1 MSDFAVQ
8 VENLGKKYVIGHR
21 GGGEYARFNEYL
33 TGIGKTILRRLK
45 NPLKPYDV
53 SLELEDFWA
62 VRNVSFE
69 LKQGDRL
76 GIIGHNG
83 SGKSTTLK
91 MLSRITT
98 PTEGRITMV
107 GRVAS
112 LLEVGTGFHPELTG
126 RENIYLNGSILGMTR
141 AEIRAKFD
149 EIVDFSGV
157 EKFLDTPVKRY
168 SSGMY
173 VRLAFSV
180 AAHLNP
186 EILVVDEV
194 LSVGDAEFQKKCIG
208 KMQDIAS
215 DSGKTILF
223 VSHNMSAVQALCNK
237 GIVLDH
243 GKMMYC
249 GDIFEAA
256 KLYTKSRE
264 LTSSVPLSERPRS
277 NVEDCRIT
285 FQKCILKNEQGEEVN
300 AVPVGSKAVFE
311 IEFDAVEE
319 MHGKIKIEANIYN
332 QENSRLFSLNT
343 LNTGTECHFRK
354 GRNRIAFSMPK
365 IPLFPGSYS
374 VQLFAEKDSS
384 IMAQIPD
391 ALIFQTLPGYF
402 HCPDIVSQSYNSL
415 MAVDY
420 SVETAPR

>member
-1 MSDFAVQ
+1 MSDIAVK
-8 VENLGKKYVIGHR
+8 VESLGKKYVIGHR
-21 GGGEYARFNEYL
+21 SGEYARFNEYL
-33 TGIGKTILRRLK
+33 TGIGKNILRRLK

-69 LKQGDRL
+69 LKKGDRL

-98 PTEGRITMV
+98 PTEGRITMT
-107 GRVAS
+107 GRTAS

-141 AEIRAKFD
+141 SEIRAKFD
-149 EIVDFSGV
+149 EIVAFSGV

-173 VRLAFSV
+173 VRLAFAV

-208 KMQDIAS
+208 KMQDISS

-223 VSHNMSAVQALCNK
+223 VSHNLRAVQLLCNK
-237 GIVLDH
+237 GLLLNH
-243 GKMMYC
+243 GQMEFFGEIPDAVSMYLAAREKFTDIPLRNRTDRKGSGALRFVGC
-249 GDIFEAA
+249 RFLSAEGKESAFLPLGDEIDLEIDVEAREELEGDIQIEVRIF
-256 KLYTKSRE
+256 
-264 LTSSVPLSERPRS
+264 SSADIKTGSLSLR
-277 NVEDCRIT
+277 NLG
-285 FQKCILKNEQGEEVN
+285 IL
-300 AVPVGSKAVFE
+300 SK
-311 IEFDAVEE
+311 
-319 MHGKIKIEANIYN
+319 
-332 QENSRLFSLNT
+332 
-343 LNTGTECHFRK
+343 FRK
-354 GRNRIAFSMPK
+354 GINQVRFHLPRNPFYPDQYTLNM
-365 IPLFPGSYS
+365 
-374 VQLFAEKDSS
+374 VAEKNGEILDY
-384 IMAQIPD
+384 ITD
-391 ALIFQTLPGYF
+391 AALLKTIDGSFQNPNM
-402 HCPDIVSQSYNSL
+402 ISQSYQTSV
-415 MAVDY
+415 AFDY
-420 SVETAPR
+420 SAVVNGQ

>member
-1 MSDFAVQ
+1 MSDIAVK
-8 VENLGKKYVIGHR
+8 VENLGKKYIIGHR
-21 GGGEYARFNEYL
+21 GGEYARFNEYL
-33 TGIGKTILRRLK
+33 TGIGKNILRRLK

-53 SLELEDFWA
+53 SLDLEDFWA

-69 LKQGDRL
+69 LKKGDRL

-98 PTEGRITMV
+98 PTEGRITMA

-141 AEIRAKFD
+141 SEIRAKFD

-208 KMQDIAS
+208 KMQDISS

-223 VSHNMSAVQALCNK
+223 VSHNLRAVQLLCNK
-237 GIVLDH
+237 GLLLNH
-243 GKMMYC
+243 GQMMYFGEVEKTAAMYIEAREKLSRIPLDKRTDRRGNGLLRFVSC
-249 GDIFEAA
+249 RLKSGDGKEVAFLPLGEKMLLEIGLE
-256 KLYTKSRE
+256 SRE
-264 LTSSVPLSERPRS
+264 
-277 NVEDCRIT
+277 
-285 FQKCILKNEQGEEVN
+285 
-300 AVPVGSKAVFE
+300 E
-311 IEFDAVEE
+311 IEGD
-319 MHGKIKIEANIYN
+319 IKIEVGICSSSDIRVGTLSLRNLGILSHFKKGFNTVCFEIPRNPFYPD
-332 QENSRLFSLNT
+332 QYSLNLLADKNQDILDDISNAAILKT
-343 LNTGTECHFRK
+343 IDGSFQNPNIISK
-354 GRNRIAFSMPK
+354 
-365 IPLFPGSYS
+365 SYS
-374 VQLFAEKDSS
+374 ASVAF
-384 IMAQIPD
+384 
-391 ALIFQTLPGYF
+391 
-402 HCPDIVSQSYNSL
+402 
-415 MAVDY
+415 DY
-420 SVETAPR
+420 AATINGH

>member
-1 MSDFAVQ
+1 MSDTAVK
-8 VENLGKKYVIGHR
+8 VENLGKKYIIGHR
-21 GGGEYARFNEYL
+21 SGEFARFNETL
-33 TGIGKTILRRLK
+33 STFGKTLIRRLK

-69 LKQGDRL
+69 LKKGDRL
-76 GIIGHNG
+76 GIVGHNG

-98 PTEGRITMV
+98 PTEGRITMA

-126 RENIYLNGSILGMTR
+126 RENIYLNGSILGMKR
-141 AEIRAKFD
+141 SEIRAKFD

-215 DSGKTILF
+215 DNGKTILF
-223 VSHNMSAVQALCNK
+223 VSHNLRAVQLLCNK
-237 GIVLDH
+237 GLLLDH
-243 GKMMYC
+243 GQMQFFGDVAQTASRYVESREKITAMPLKDRTDRKGSGQLRFVSCTIRNAEGKEIANIPVGEEMIMEIGVEC
-249 GDIFEAA
+249 RENLDGDIKVEAKVFSSSDILA
-256 KLYTKSRE
+256 GVLTLCNLGYISHFKKGYNTVCFYLPRNPFYPDRYTINLYSEKSGT
-264 LTSSVPLSERPRS
+264 LFDYVINAAMMKTIDGSFQNPSV
-277 NVEDCRIT
+277 I
-285 FQKCILKNEQGEEVN
+285 
-300 AVPVGSKAVFE
+300 
-311 IEFDAVEE
+311 
-319 MHGKIKIEANIYN
+319 
-332 QENSRLFSLNT
+332 
-343 LNTGTECHFRK
+343 
-354 GRNRIAFSMPK
+354 
-365 IPLFPGSYS
+365 
-374 VQLFAEKDSS
+374 
-384 IMAQIPD
+384 
-391 ALIFQTLPGYF
+391 
-402 HCPDIVSQSYNSL
+402 SQSYSSMVAL
-415 MAVDY
+415 DY
-420 SVETAPR
+420 TAKVNGQ

>member
-1 MSDFAVQ
+1 MNDTAVK
-8 VENLGKKYVIGHR
+8 VEGLGKKYIIGHR
-21 GGGEYARFNEYL
+21 GGEYERFNEYL
-33 TGIGKTILRRLK
+33 TTIGKNILRRLK

-98 PTEGRITMV
+98 PTEGRITMA

-126 RENIYLNGSILGMTR
+126 RETIYLNGSILGMTR
-141 AEIRAKFD
+141 SEIRAKFD
-149 EIVDFSGV
+149 EIVEFSGV

-194 LSVGDAEFQKKCIG
+194 LSVGDSEFQKKCIG
-208 KMQDIAS
+208 KMQDISS

-223 VSHNMSAVQALCNK
+223 VSHNLRAVQLLCNK
-237 GIVLDH
+237 GLLLNH
-243 GKMMYC
+243 GEMVYF
-249 GDIFEAA
+249 GDIGETTSKYVAGWEKYAA
-256 KLYTKSRE
+256 
-264 LTSSVPLSERPRS
+264 
-277 NVEDCRIT
+277 
-285 FQKCILKNEQGEEVN
+285 
-300 AVPVGSKAVFE
+300 
-311 IEFDAVEE
+311 
-319 MHGKIKIEANIYN
+319 
-332 QENSRLFSLNT
+332 
-343 LNTGTECHFRK
+343 
-354 GRNRIAFSMPK
+354 
-365 IPLFPGSYS
+365 IPL
-374 VQLFAEKDSS
+374 KDRT
-384 IMAQIPD
+384 D
-391 ALIFQTLPGYF
+391 
-402 HCPDIVSQSYNSL
+402 
-415 MAVDY
+415 
-420 SVETAPR
+420 R

>member
-1 MSDFAVQ
+1 MSDIAVK

-21 GGGEYARFNEYL
+21 GQEYARFNEYL
-33 TGIGKTILRRLK
+33 SGLGKSILRRLR
-45 NPLKPYDV
+45 NPFKPYDV

-98 PTEGRITMV
+98 PTEGKITMS

-141 AEIRAKFD
+141 AEIRSKFD

-208 KMQDIAS
+208 KMQDISS

-223 VSHNMSAVQALCNK
+223 VSHNLRAVQLLCNK
-237 GIVLDH
+237 GLLLDH
-243 GKMMYC
+243 GQMMYF
-249 GDIFEAA
+249 GEVAETAA
-256 KLYTKSRE
+256 KYIANREQFIRIPLDQRTDRKGSGKMKFISCKIKSE
-264 LTSSVPLSERPRS
+264 DGKEASFLPLG
-277 NVEDCRIT
+277 
-285 FQKCILKNEQGEEVN
+285 QGID
-300 AVPVGSKAVFE
+300 FE
-311 IEFDAVEE
+311 IEIECPSADLREPHVEVRIFSS
-319 MHGKIKIEANIYN
+319 GDTKVG
-332 QENSRLFSLNT
+332 SLNFRNLGILPRFKKG
-343 LNTGTECHFRK
+343 LNTIRFHL
-354 GRNRIAFSMPK
+354 PK
-365 IPLFPGSYS
+365 NPFYPDNYVINLFCLENNEVADYITTAAVLKTIDGS
-374 VQLFAEKDSS
+374 
-384 IMAQIPD
+384 
-391 ALIFQTLPGYF
+391 F
-402 HCPDIVSQSYNSL
+402 HNPDIISQPF
-415 MAVDY
+415 AAQVAFEY
-420 SVETAPR
+420 SATVNGQ

>member
-1 MSDFAVQ
+1 MSDIAVK

-21 GGGEYARFNEYL
+21 GGEYARFNERL
-33 TGIGKTILRRLK
+33 TQIGKSILRRLR
-45 NPLKPYDV
+45 NPFKPYDV

-98 PTEGRITMV
+98 PTEGRITMS

-141 AEIRAKFD
+141 AEIRSKFD

-157 EKFLDTPVKRY
+157 EQFLDTPVKRY

-208 KMQDIAS
+208 KMQDISS

-223 VSHNMSAVQALCNK
+223 VSHNLKAVQMLCNK
-237 GIVLDH
+237 GLLLNH
-243 GKMMYC
+243 GQMMYF
-249 GDIFEAA
+249 GDIESTTAKYIQNRENLSQIPLKERKDRRGSGILRFVSCKAKAA
-256 KLYTKSRE
+256 DGTTASLIPLGMPFALELEIESQTELSRE
-264 LTSSVPLSERPRS
+264 VHLEVQIYTSTDLKAGSL
-277 NVEDCRIT
+277 T
-285 FQKCILKNEQGEEVN
+285 FQNLGI
-300 AVPVGSKAVFE
+300 VPHFKKG
-311 IEFDAVEE
+311 
-319 MHGKIKIEANIYN
+319 
-332 QENSRLFSLNT
+332 LNT
-343 LNTGTECHFRK
+343 VCFQLPRNPFYADQYSINLYVSVNEETADHIIDAAVLKTADGTFQQANVISRSFSAAV
-354 GRNRIAFSMPK
+354 AF
-365 IPLFPGSYS
+365 
-374 VQLFAEKDSS
+374 
-384 IMAQIPD
+384 
-391 ALIFQTLPGYF
+391 
-402 HCPDIVSQSYNSL
+402 
-415 MAVDY
+415 DY
-420 SVETAPR
+420 SVTVNDK

>member
-1 MSDFAVQ
+1 MSDIAVK

-21 GGGEYARFNEYL
+21 DGEYARFNEYL
-33 TGIGKTILRRLK
+33 TGIGKNILRRLK

-53 SLELEDFWA
+53 GLELEDFWA

-69 LKQGDRL
+69 LKKGDRL

-126 RENIYLNGSILGMTR
+126 RENIYLNGSILGMKR
-141 AEIRAKFD
+141 SEIRAKFD

-208 KMQDIAS
+208 KMQDISS

-223 VSHNMSAVQALCNK
+223 VSHNLRAVQLLCNK
-237 GIVLDH
+237 GLLLNQGQMV
-243 GKMMYC
+243 YF
-249 GDIFEAA
+249 GDIETTSAKYVEGWEKFTHIPLKERTDRTGSGQLRFVCCQPKTMNGEIVSFLPVGQEFYLELGVESTADVSKEIYLEVQIFSAA
-256 KLYTKSRE
+256 DEKVGSLTFRNLGILPHFKKGYNKICFHFPKNPFYPNQYTIHLYVSINEETA
-264 LTSSVPLSERPRS
+264 
-277 NVEDCRIT
+277 DYIT
-285 FQKCILKNEQGEEVN
+285 NAAILKTIDGSFQNQNVLSN
-300 AVPVGSKAVFE
+300 AYSTSV
-311 IEFDAVEE
+311 
-319 MHGKIKIEANIYN
+319 
-332 QENSRLFSLNT
+332 
-343 LNTGTECHFRK
+343 
-354 GRNRIAFSMPK
+354 AF
-365 IPLFPGSYS
+365 
-374 VQLFAEKDSS
+374 
-384 IMAQIPD
+384 
-391 ALIFQTLPGYF
+391 
-402 HCPDIVSQSYNSL
+402 
-415 MAVDY
+415 DY
-420 SVETAPR
+420 SVSVNDQ

>member
-1 MSDFAVQ
+1 MSDFAVK
-8 VENLGKKYVIGHR
+8 VENLGKKYIIGHR
-21 GGGEYARFNEYL
+21 NSEYARFNEYL
-33 TGIGKTILRRLK
+33 AGIGKNILRRLK

-69 LKQGDRL
+69 LKKGDRL

-98 PTEGRITMV
+98 PTEGRITLA

-141 AEIRAKFD
+141 SEIRAKFD

-173 VRLAFSV
+173 VRLAFAV

-215 DSGKTILF
+215 DCGKTVLF
-223 VSHNMSAVQALCNK
+223 VSHNLRAVQLLCNK
-237 GIVLDH
+237 GLLLDH
-243 GKMMYC
+243 GQMQFFGDVAQAASMYVERREKITAMPLKDRTDRKGSGQLRFVSC
-249 GDIFEAA
+249 TVRNAAGKEAA
-256 KLYTKSRE
+256 
-264 LTSSVPLSERPRS
+264 
-277 NVEDCRIT
+277 N
-285 FQKCILKNEQGEEVN
+285 
-300 AVPVGSKAVFE
+300 VPVGEAMTME
-311 IEFDAVEE
+311 IGVECLENLDGDIKVEAKIFSSSDILAGVLTLCNLGFISHFKKGYNTVCFQLPRNPFYPDRYTINLYSEKNGILFDYVINAAMMRTIDGSFQNPSV
-319 MHGKIKIEANIYN
+319 ISQPY
-332 QENSRLFSLNT
+332 S
-343 LNTGTECHFRK
+343 
-354 GRNRIAFSMPK
+354 SM
-365 IPLFPGSYS
+365 
-374 VQLFAEKDSS
+374 V
-384 IMAQIPD
+384 
-391 ALIFQTLPGYF
+391 AL
-402 HCPDIVSQSYNSL
+402 
-415 MAVDY
+415 DY
-420 SVETAPR
+420 TATVNGQ

>member
-1 MSDFAVQ
+1 MSDIAVK
-8 VENLGKKYVIGHR
+8 VENLGKKYIIGHR
-21 GGGEYARFNEYL
+21 GEEYARFNEYL
-33 TGIGKTILRRLK
+33 SGLGKAVLRRLK

-69 LKQGDRL
+69 LKKGDRL

-98 PTEGRITMV
+98 PTEGRISME

-141 AEIRAKFD
+141 SEIRAKFD

-208 KMQDIAS
+208 KMQDISS

-223 VSHNMSAVQALCNK
+223 VSHNLRAVQLLCNK
-237 GIVLDH
+237 GLLLDH
-243 GKMMYC
+243 GQMEYFGTITETASKYIEGREKFTQVPLDQRTDRKGSGELRFVSC
-249 GDIFEAA
+249 KIKSEDGKEAAFLPLGQGLIFELAIEF
-256 KLYTKSRE
+256 TKDTLLDPHVEIRIF
-264 LTSSVPLSERPRS
+264 SSG
-277 NVEDCRIT
+277 D
-285 FQKCILKNEQGEEVN
+285 LK
-300 AVPVGSKAVFE
+300 VGSLNFRNLGVLPQFKKGINTVRFHLPKNPFYPDNYV
-311 IEFDAVEE
+311 I
-319 MHGKIKIEANIYN
+319 N
-332 QENSRLFSLNT
+332 LFSSTNNLVSDYITNAAVLKTIDGSFQNT
-343 LNTGTECHFRK
+343 AIISQAYQTPVALE
-354 GRNRIAFSMPK
+354 
-365 IPLFPGSYS
+365 YS
-374 VQLFAEKDSS
+374 VVVNNQ
-384 IMAQIPD
+384 
-391 ALIFQTLPGYF
+391 
-402 HCPDIVSQSYNSL
+402 
-415 MAVDY
+415 
-420 SVETAPR
+420 

>member
-1 MSDFAVQ
+1 MSDIAVK

-21 GGGEYARFNEYL
+21 GQEYARFNEYL
-33 TGIGKTILRRLK
+33 SGIGKTILRRLK

-69 LKQGDRL
+69 LKKGDRL

-98 PTEGRITMV
+98 PTEGRITMS

-126 RENIYLNGSILGMTR
+126 RENIYLNGSILGMKR
-141 AEIRAKFD
+141 SEIRAKFD

-157 EKFLDTPVKRY
+157 DKFLDTPVKRY

-186 EILVVDEV
+186 EIMVVDEV

-208 KMQDIAS
+208 KMQDISS
-215 DSGKTILF
+215 DNGKTILF
-223 VSHNMSAVQALCNK
+223 VSHNLRAVQLLCNK
-237 GIVLDH
+237 GLLLDH
-243 GKMMYC
+243 GQMMYF
-249 GDIFEAA
+249 GDIAECTSRYIDAREKFADVRLSDRQDR
-256 KLYTKSRE
+256 KGSGLLRFIDCKIKSSAGAE
-264 LTSSVPLSERPRS
+264 SSFLPL
-277 NVEDCRIT
+277 
-285 FQKCILKNEQGEEVN
+285 GEEINLEISVESKEEMEGDIQIE
-300 AVPVGSKAVFE
+300 VRIFSSSDSKVGSLSLRNLGLLSHFKKGVNLVHF
-311 IEFDAVEE
+311 
-319 MHGKIKIEANIYN
+319 
-332 QENSRLFSLNT
+332 RLPRNPFYPDRYT
-343 LNTGTECHFRK
+343 LN
-354 GRNRIAFSMPK
+354 
-365 IPLFPGSYS
+365 L
-374 VQLFAEKDSS
+374 VAEKDGE
-384 IMAQIPD
+384 ILDYITD
-391 ALIFQTLPGYF
+391 AALMKTIDGSYQV
-402 HCPDIVSQSYNSL
+402 PDIISHPYQTSV
-415 MAVDY
+415 AFDY
-420 SVETAPR
+420 SAAVN

>member
-1 MSDFAVQ
+1 MSDTAVK

-21 GGGEYARFNEYL
+21 DVEFDRFNECL
-33 TGIGKTILRRLK
+33 TRIGKNILRRLRH
-45 NPLKPYDV
+45 PLKPYDV

-69 LKQGDRL
+69 LKKGDRL

-98 PTEGRITMV
+98 PTEGRITMA

-141 AEIRAKFD
+141 SEIRAKFD
-149 EIVDFSGV
+149 EIVEFSGV

-208 KMQDIAS
+208 KMQDISS
-215 DSGKTILF
+215 DSERTILF
-223 VSHNMSAVQALCNK
+223 VSHNLKAVQMLCNK
-237 GIVLDH
+237 GLLLNH
-243 GKMMYC
+243 GQMVYF
-249 GDIFEAA
+249 GDVESATAKYIQGREILARIPLHERQDRKGTGELRFVSCTA
-256 KLYTKSRE
+256 KLADGTSASLIPMGQAFTLEIGIESRTDLSRE
-264 LTSSVPLSERPRS
+264 VHLEVQIFTSTDQKVGSLTFENLGFFPQLKKGLNTVCFQIPRNPFYPDLYSIGLFASVH
-277 NVEDCRIT
+277 EDTADSISDAALLKT
-285 FQKCILKNEQGEEVN
+285 VDGAFQKPDVISRPF
-300 AVPVGSKAVFE
+300 AVPV
-311 IEFDAVEE
+311 
-319 MHGKIKIEANIYN
+319 
-332 QENSRLFSLNT
+332 
-343 LNTGTECHFRK
+343 
-354 GRNRIAFSMPK
+354 AF
-365 IPLFPGSYS
+365 
-374 VQLFAEKDSS
+374 
-384 IMAQIPD
+384 
-391 ALIFQTLPGYF
+391 
-402 HCPDIVSQSYNSL
+402 
-415 MAVDY
+415 DY
-420 SVETAPR
+420 SATVNGQ

>member
-1 MSDFAVQ
+1 MSDIAVK

-21 GGGEYARFNEYL
+21 GGEYARFNEYL
-33 TGIGKTILRRLK
+33 TGIGKNILRRLK

-98 PTEGRITMV
+98 PTEGRITMA

-126 RENIYLNGSILGMTR
+126 RENIYLNGSILGMKR
-141 AEIRAKFD
+141 SEIRAKFD
-149 EIVDFSGV
+149 EIVEFSGV

-208 KMQDIAS
+208 KMQDISS

-223 VSHNMSAVQALCNK
+223 VSHNLRAVQLLCNK
-237 GIVLDH
+237 GMLLDH
-243 GKMMYC
+243 GRMLFF
-249 GDIFEAA
+249 GDVTQAA
-256 KLYTKSRE
+256 SKYVESRE
-264 LTSSVPLSERPRS
+264 KIIDIPLKDRS
-277 NVEDCRIT
+277 DRKGSGLLRFVSCKIR
-285 FQKCILKNEQGEEVN
+285 N
-300 AVPVGSKAVFE
+300 AEGKEIANVPVGEAMIMEIGVECKENLDGDIKVEAKIFSSGDILAGVLTLCNLGFISHLKKGVNTVCFYLSRNPFYPDHYSINLYSEKNGDLFDYVINAAMMRTIDGSFQNPAV
-311 IEFDAVEE
+311 ISQP
-319 MHGKIKIEANIYN
+319 Y
-332 QENSRLFSLNT
+332 S
-343 LNTGTECHFRK
+343 
-354 GRNRIAFSMPK
+354 SMVA
-365 IPLFPGSYS
+365 LDYTAS
-374 VQLFAEKDSS
+374 VN
-384 IMAQIPD
+384 
-391 ALIFQTLPGYF
+391 G
-402 HCPDIVSQSYNSL
+402 QS
-415 MAVDY
+415 
-420 SVETAPR
+420 

>member
-1 MSDFAVQ
+1 MSDFAVK
-8 VENLGKKYVIGHR
+8 VENLGKKYIIGHR
-21 GGGEYARFNEYL
+21 NSEYARFNEYL
-33 TGIGKTILRRLK
+33 AGIGKNILRRLK

-69 LKQGDRL
+69 LKKGDRL

-98 PTEGRITMV
+98 PTEGRITMA

-141 AEIRAKFD
+141 SEIRAKFD

-173 VRLAFSV
+173 VRLAFAV

-215 DSGKTILF
+215 DCGKTVLF
-223 VSHNMSAVQALCNK
+223 VSHNLRAVQLLCNK
-237 GIVLDH
+237 GLLLDH
-243 GKMMYC
+243 GQMQFFGDVAQAASMYVERREKITAMPLKDRTDRKGSGQLRFVSC
-249 GDIFEAA
+249 TVRNAAGKEAA
-256 KLYTKSRE
+256 
-264 LTSSVPLSERPRS
+264 
-277 NVEDCRIT
+277 N
-285 FQKCILKNEQGEEVN
+285 
-300 AVPVGSKAVFE
+300 VPVGEAMTME
-311 IEFDAVEE
+311 IGVECLENLDGDIKVEAKIFSSSDILAGVLTLCNLGFISHFKKGYNTVCFQLPRNPFYPDRYTINLYSEKNGILFDYVINAAMMRTIDGSFQNPSV
-319 MHGKIKIEANIYN
+319 ISQPY
-332 QENSRLFSLNT
+332 S
-343 LNTGTECHFRK
+343 
-354 GRNRIAFSMPK
+354 SM
-365 IPLFPGSYS
+365 
-374 VQLFAEKDSS
+374 V
-384 IMAQIPD
+384 
-391 ALIFQTLPGYF
+391 AL
-402 HCPDIVSQSYNSL
+402 
-415 MAVDY
+415 DY
-420 SVETAPR
+420 TATVNGQ

>member
-1 MSDFAVQ
+1 MNDIAVK

-21 GGGEYARFNEYL
+21 GEEYARFNEYL
-33 TGIGKTILRRLK
+33 TGIGKNILRRLK

-69 LKQGDRL
+69 LKRGDRL

-98 PTEGRITMV
+98 PTEGRITMS

-141 AEIRAKFD
+141 SEIRTKFD

-208 KMQDIAS
+208 KMQDISS

-223 VSHNMSAVQALCNK
+223 VSHNLRAVQMLCNK
-237 GIVLDH
+237 GLLLDH
-243 GKMMYC
+243 GQMLHF
-249 GDIFEAA
+249 GDVTETASKYIEHREKSTQIPLRERQDRKGDGTVRFVSCKIKSADGKDISCIPLGEPILIETELESKKELNGNIKVEIKFFTSSDLQAGTLSLYNLGIISHF
-256 KLYTKSRE
+256 KKGLNTVRFYMPRNPFYPDQYNLSLYTSLE
-264 LTSSVPLSERPRS
+264 GQIF
-277 NVEDCRIT
+277 DH
-285 FQKCILKNEQGEEVN
+285 ILNAATIRTIDGSYQNPHVISQPYASMVALDYSAEVN
-300 AVPVGSKAVFE
+300 
-311 IEFDAVEE
+311 
-319 MHGKIKIEANIYN
+319 
-332 QENSRLFSLNT
+332 
-343 LNTGTECHFRK
+343 
-354 GRNRIAFSMPK
+354 
-365 IPLFPGSYS
+365 
-374 VQLFAEKDSS
+374 
-384 IMAQIPD
+384 
-391 ALIFQTLPGYF
+391 
-402 HCPDIVSQSYNSL
+402 SQ
-415 MAVDY
+415 
-420 SVETAPR
+420 

>member
-1 MSDFAVQ
+1 MSDIAVK
-8 VENLGKKYVIGHR
+8 VENLGKKYIIGHR
-21 GGGEYARFNEYL
+21 SNEYARFNEYL
-33 TGIGKTILRRLK
+33 TGLGKSILRRLR

-53 SLELEDFWA
+53 SLELEEFWA

-69 LKQGDRL
+69 LKKGDRL

-98 PTEGRITMV
+98 PTEGRITMR
-107 GRVAS
+107 GRAAS

-141 AEIRAKFD
+141 AEIRSKFD

-208 KMQDIAS
+208 KMQDISS

-223 VSHNMSAVQALCNK
+223 VSHNMIAIQSLCNK
-237 GIVLDH
+237 GIVLDQ
-243 GKMMYC
+243 GKVIFS
-249 GDIFEAA
+249 GDIAQAISKYIESRKIISNQPLAERSEKSYGDGRLRF
-256 KLYTKSRE
+256 TKCSLKDGSGKE
-264 LTSSVPLSERPRS
+264 VFSVPL
-277 NVEDCRIT
+277 
-285 FQKCILKNEQGEEVN
+285 
-300 AVPVGSKAVFE
+300 GSKAVLE
-311 IEFDAVEE
+311 VEFDCKEE
-319 MHGKIKIEANIYN
+319 MEGDIQISVGFYN
-332 QENSRLFSLNT
+332 SFNVRVIT
-343 LNTGTECHFRK
+343 LSTRNLAMKCHFRK
-354 GRNRIAFSMPK
+354 GANRIRFLLPRMPLYPDNFS
-365 IPLFPGSYS
+365 ISLY
-374 VQLFAEKDSS
+374 AEKDTST
-384 IMAQIPD
+384 MAHIID
-391 ALIFQTLPGYF
+391 AATFQTIAGSFYV
-402 HCPDIVSQSYNSL
+402 PDELSRPYKSL
-415 MAVDY
+415 VAVNY
-420 SVETAPR
+420 TVETD

>member
-1 MSDFAVQ
+1 MNDIAVK
-8 VENLGKKYVIGHR
+8 VENLGKKYVIGHS
-21 GGGEYARFNEYL
+21 GQEYARFNEYL
-33 TGIGKTILRRLK
+33 TGIGKNMLRRLK

-69 LKQGDRL
+69 LNKGDRL

-98 PTEGRITMV
+98 PTEGRITMT

-141 AEIRAKFD
+141 SEIRSKFD

-208 KMQDIAS
+208 KMQDISS

-223 VSHNMSAVQALCNK
+223 VSHNLRAVQLLCNK
-237 GIVLDH
+237 ALLLNHGQMISFGDVPQTVAMYIESREKLSRLPLVSRTDRKGNGIMRFVSCKIKNGD
-243 GKMMYC
+243 GKEASSIPLGEEMIIDVELESREELE
-249 GDIFEAA
+249 GDIKVEVKFFSSSDLQAGA
-256 KLYTKSRE
+256 
-264 LTSSVPLSERPRS
+264 LTLHNLGILS
-277 NVEDCRIT
+277 
-285 FQKCILKNEQGEEVN
+285 
-300 AVPVGSKAVFE
+300 
-311 IEFDAVEE
+311 
-319 MHGKIKIEANIYN
+319 
-332 QENSRLFSLNT
+332 
-343 LNTGTECHFRK
+343 HFRK
-354 GRNRIAFSMPK
+354 GLNSVRFRLPRNPFYPDRYAVSLYAGREAEIFDHILNAEIVK
-365 IPLFPGSYS
+365 TIDGSYQNPDVIS
-374 VQLFAEKDSS
+374 QPYSS
-384 IMAQIPD
+384 MV
-391 ALIFQTLPGYF
+391 AL
-402 HCPDIVSQSYNSL
+402 
-415 MAVDY
+415 DY
-420 SVETAPR
+420 SAEVNSR

>member
-1 MSDFAVQ
+1 MSDIAVK

-21 GGGEYARFNEYL
+21 GQEYARFNEYL

-69 LKQGDRL
+69 LKKGDRL

-98 PTEGRITMV
+98 PTEGRITMA

-126 RENIYLNGSILGMTR
+126 RENIYLNGSILGMKR
-141 AEIRAKFD
+141 SEIRAKFD
-149 EIVDFSGV
+149 EIVEFSGV

-186 EILVVDEV
+186 EIMVVDEV

-208 KMQDIAS
+208 KMQDISS

-223 VSHNMSAVQALCNK
+223 VSHNLRAVQLLCNK
-237 GIVLDH
+237 GLLLNH
-243 GKMMYC
+243 GEMIYF
-249 GDIFEAA
+249 GDIEKTSAMYVGAREKLSRMPLRERTDRKGNGLLRFVSCKIKSADGTEASA
-256 KLYTKSRE
+256 L
-264 LTSSVPLSERPRS
+264 PL
-277 NVEDCRIT
+277 
-285 FQKCILKNEQGEEVN
+285 GEKFRV
-300 AVPVGSKAVFE
+300 E
-311 IEFDAVEE
+311 IELECREAMEGD
-319 MHGKIKIEANIYN
+319 IKIEAGIFSSADIKIGVLSLRNLGMLSQFKKGSNIICFEIPRNPFYPDQYSIHLLADKN
-332 QENSRLFSLNT
+332 QDILDDISDAAILT
-343 LNTGTECHFRK
+343 T
-354 GRNRIAFSMPK
+354 IA
-365 IPLFPGSYS
+365 GS
-374 VQLFAEKDSS
+374 
-384 IMAQIPD
+384 
-391 ALIFQTLPGYF
+391 FQV
-402 HCPDIVSQSYNSL
+402 PDIISKAYST
-415 MAVDY
+415 AVAFDY
-420 SVETAPR
+420 SAAINRH

>member
-1 MSDFAVQ
+1 MSDIAVK
-8 VENLGKKYVIGHR
+8 VENLGKKYIIGHQGR
-21 GGGEYARFNEYL
+21 DTARFNEYL
-33 TGIGKTILRRLK
+33 SGLGRTILRRLK

-69 LKQGDRL
+69 LNKGDRL

-98 PTEGRITMV
+98 PTEGRITMA

-126 RENIYLNGSILGMTR
+126 RENIYLNGSILGMKR
-141 AEIRAKFD
+141 SEIRAKFD

-215 DSGKTILF
+215 DSGKTVLF
-223 VSHNMSAVQALCNK
+223 VSHNLRAVQLLCNK
-237 GIVLDH
+237 GLLLNQ
-243 GKMMYC
+243 GKMIYF
-249 GDIFEAA
+249 GDIEKTSAKYVEGWEKYISIPLKDRTDRVGSGELKFVCCQPKTMDGQVVSYLPVGQEFYLELGIESTAEVSKEIHMEVQIFSSTDEKVGSLNFQNLGILPHFKKGYNKICFRFPKNPFYPNQYTINLYSSINEQTADYITNAA
-256 KLYTKSRE
+256 
-264 LTSSVPLSERPRS
+264 
-277 NVEDCRIT
+277 
-285 FQKCILKNEQGEEVN
+285 ILKTID
-300 AVPVGSKAVFE
+300 GSFQ
-311 IEFDAVEE
+311 
-319 MHGKIKIEANIYN
+319 N
-332 QENSRLFSLNT
+332 QNVLSQ
-343 LNTGTECHFRK
+343 
-354 GRNRIAFSMPK
+354 AFSSPVA
-365 IPLFPGSYS
+365 F
-374 VQLFAEKDSS
+374 
-384 IMAQIPD
+384 
-391 ALIFQTLPGYF
+391 
-402 HCPDIVSQSYNSL
+402 
-415 MAVDY
+415 DY
-420 SVETAPR
+420 SVTVNDQ

>member
-1 MSDFAVQ
+1 MGETTVK
-8 VENLGKKYVIGHR
+8 VENLGKKYIIGHQGR
-21 GGGEYARFNEYL
+21 DTARFNEFL
-33 TGIGKTILRRLK
+33 TGLGKNIIKRLK

-69 LKQGDRL
+69 LKKGDRL

-126 RENIYLNGSILGMTR
+126 RENIYLNGSILGMKR
-141 AEIRAKFD
+141 SEIRAKFD

-194 LSVGDAEFQKKCIG
+194 LSVGDSEFQRKCIG
-208 KMQDIAS
+208 KMQDISS

-223 VSHNMSAVQALCNK
+223 VSHNLRAVQLLCNK
-237 GIVLDH
+237 GLLLNH
-243 GKMMYC
+243 GKMIHF
-249 GDIFEAA
+249 GDIGETTSKYIAGWEKFTSIPLKDRTDRNGTGKLKFVSCQTKAA
-256 KLYTKSRE
+256 DGKPISFVPMGQPFDLE
-264 LTSSVPLSERPRS
+264 LELESQDDYSKEIHMEIQIFSSS
-277 NVEDCRIT
+277 DI
-285 FQKCILKNEQGEEVN
+285 K
-300 AVPVGSKAVFE
+300 VGSLNFQNLGIVPHLHK
-311 IEFDAVEE
+311 
-319 MHGKIKIEANIYN
+319 GLNKILFHFPKNPFYPN
-332 QENSRLFSLNT
+332 QYTVNL
-343 LNTGTECHFRK
+343 
-354 GRNRIAFSMPK
+354 
-365 IPLFPGSYS
+365 Y
-374 VQLFAEKDSS
+374 SS
-384 IMAQIPD
+384 INEDTTDYITNAAIIKTID
-391 ALIFQTLPGYF
+391 GSFQDPNT
-402 HCPDIVSQSYNSL
+402 VSQ
-415 MAVDY
+415 AFQCPVAFDY
-420 SVETAPR
+420 SVTVNDR

>member
-1 MSDFAVQ
+1 MNDLAVK

-21 GGGEYARFNEYL
+21 DGEYARFNERL
-33 TGIGKTILRRLK
+33 TQIGKNILRRLRH
-45 NPLKPYDV
+45 PLQPYDV

-69 LKQGDRL
+69 LKKGDRL

-98 PTEGRITMV
+98 PTEGRITMA

-126 RENIYLNGSILGMTR
+126 RENIYLNGSILGMKR
-141 AEIRAKFD
+141 SEIRAKFD

-194 LSVGDAEFQKKCIG
+194 LAVGDADFQKKCIG
-208 KMQDIAS
+208 KMQDISS
-215 DSGKTILF
+215 DSGRTILF
-223 VSHNMSAVQALCNK
+223 VSHNLRAVQMLCNK
-237 GIVLDH
+237 ALLLNH
-243 GKMMYC
+243 GQMKC
-249 GDIFEAA
+249 FGDVESVTAKYIQSRETLSRIPLNEREDRKGSGELRFISCTA
-256 KLYTKSRE
+256 KLPDGSIASLIPLGQEFMLEIEIESQTDLSKE
-264 LTSSVPLSERPRS
+264 IQLEVQIFTSSDLKAGSLNLQNLGVIPHFKKGLNKVCFHIPRNPFYPDRYS
-277 NVEDCRIT
+277 ISLYVSVNEETADQIVDAAVMQTIDGS
-285 FQKCILKNEQGEEVN
+285 FQTPDVISHSY
-300 AVPVGSKAVFE
+300 AVPTAFEYSAAV
-311 IEFDAVEE
+311 
-319 MHGKIKIEANIYN
+319 
-332 QENSRLFSLNT
+332 
-343 LNTGTECHFRK
+343 
-354 GRNRIAFSMPK
+354 
-365 IPLFPGSYS
+365 
-374 VQLFAEKDSS
+374 
-384 IMAQIPD
+384 
-391 ALIFQTLPGYF
+391 
-402 HCPDIVSQSYNSL
+402 NSL
-415 MAVDY
+415 
-420 SVETAPR
+420 